1 MAIFRCNKCAYL
13 AEVAADPIGA
23 TLNCPQCGH
32 TDRVYDTTFFV
43 KKLLEK
49 YFASLASL
57 KRIQAEA
64 DNQEP
69 PAAPVQQPS
78 LDGINLHNTDLISTD
93 LQHGPIHDWFAARKI
108 QVKPNYKAVD
118 TTGFFD
124 EVAVELGK
132 HYETY
137 KEIINRIRSA
147 QRVGQPGFFIQL
159 AKKSQKEAQAITTFC
174 RQLYDYS
181 FVAKY
186 YYQKPEKTI
195 NLTLQSSQLIQD
207 FFAGEWL
214 EWYALMQVLELC
226 QERNIAFSCARNL
239 SIVFA
244 NEDLH
249 ELDVFFLLNGTTTIC
264 IECKT
269 GEFRQSIDKYGTLRK
284 RLGLTKEQFI
294 VCVLGLPDDQA
305 SGLSS
310 MYDLTFVS
318 EKSLIPHVARLL

>member
-13 AEVAADPIGA
+13 AEMPADSAGTTA
-23 TLNCPQCGH
+23 NCPKCGH
-32 TDRVYDTTFFV
+32 AERVYETTFFI

-49 YFASLASL
+49 YFALQASL
-57 KRIQAEA
+57 KRTEAEA
-64 DNQEP
+64 DNRESGVEQ
-69 PAAPVQQPS
+69 ATTPS
-78 LDGINLHNTDLISTD
+78 LAGINLHNTDLISTD
-93 LQHGPIHDWFAARKI
+93 LQHGPIHDWFAAKNI
-108 QVKPNYKAVD
+108 QVRPNYKAVD

-124 EVAVELGK
+124 EIAVELGK
-132 HYETY
+132 NYEIY
-137 KEIINRIRSA
+137 KEIIDRIRAA
-147 QRVGQPGFFIQL
+147 QRKGQPGFYIQL

-195 NLTLQSSQLIQD
+195 NLTLQSSPLIQS

-214 EWYALMQVLELC
+214 EWFALMQVLELC
-226 QERNIAFSCARNL
+226 QERNLPFACARNL
-239 SIVFA
+239 SVVFA

-249 ELDVFFLLNGTTTIC
+249 ELDVFFLLNGKTSIC

-284 RLGLTKEQFI
+284 RLGLAKEQFI
-294 VCVLGLPDDQA
+294 VCVQGLPEDQA
-305 SGLSS
+305 NGLTS
-310 MYDLTFVS
+310 MYDLTFVN
-318 EKSLIPHVARLL
+318 ERGLLPHVTRLL